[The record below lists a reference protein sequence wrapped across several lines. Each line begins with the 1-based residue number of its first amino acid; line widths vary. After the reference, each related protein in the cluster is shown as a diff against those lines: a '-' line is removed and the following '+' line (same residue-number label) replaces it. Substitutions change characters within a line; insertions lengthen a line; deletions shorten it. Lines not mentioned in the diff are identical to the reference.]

1 MNTKFDKLDL
11 LEKHDLIVVMKFM
24 KNTLKVC
31 SENGF
36 HKLILDFA
44 QYFGYEYVLCG
55 YMKACYNRS
64 IEPCIVN
71 ISNPEEWAKE
81 YDERGYYNCD
91 PVVLEV
97 DRRINNNIADNYVLW
112 DSYDRPLSYEEQNVI
127 RRRKHYGLQT
137 GFSIF
142 ENSLSKNFVFLLSF
156 GTSGASNPEY
166 MPDVMHNV
174 ISHLTSARKKLDILH
189 LINSLTKREYAVA
202 EQLALGQANYEIA
215 YELKISEATVKF
227 HLTNIYRKLGVS
239 SRQETI
245 SLLLVAKYLS
255 IT

>member
-1 MNTKFDKLDL
+1 MNTNSGKLDL
-11 LEKHDLIVVMKFM
+11 LEKHNLIVVMKFM

-31 SENGF
+31 SEKGF

-44 QYFGYEYVLCG
+44 QYFGYEYVLYG

-64 IEPCIVN
+64 IEPCVIN
-71 ISNPEEWAKE
+71 LSNPKEWAKE
-81 YDERGYYNCD
+81 YDEHGYYSSD

-97 DRRINNNIADNYVLW
+97 DHRLNNKIVDNYILW
-112 DSYDRPLSYEEQNVI
+112 DSYDRPLNYEEQTVI
-127 RRRKHYGLQT
+127 QRRKHYGLQT

-142 ENSLSKNFVFLLSF
+142 ENSLDKNFVFLLSF

-166 MPDVMHNV
+166 MPGVMNNV
-174 ISHLTSARKKLDILH
+174 ISHLTSARKRLDILH

-202 EQLALGQANYEIA
+202 EQLTLGQANYEIA

-227 HLTNIYRKLGVS
+227 HLTNIYKKLGVG

-245 SLLLVAKYLS
+245 SLLLVARYLC